1 MYKVQLKLNLFFGA
15 NPTTLWPLALLF
27 QNDIHQ
33 GVTTS
38 SSGIVCQLMSCKL
51 LCKLT
56 ICQLFML
63 PVLWLMVQVIS
74 SVPKYE
80 LKIFFLEKWY
90 RRQQKVLKKGPQL
103 CGCNFMC
110 QDISLINKMYKLR
123 WWLIFI
129 EMWLLGMKT
138 RLTLFFNIFI
148 NLLWSMK
155 LDW

>member
-1 MYKVQLKLNLFFGA
+1 MYKVQFKFKLLFGA

-38 SSGIVCQLMSCKL
+38 SLGIVCQLVSCKL

-63 PVLWLMVQVIS
+63 PVLWLMVQVIN

-80 LKIFFLEKWY
+80 LEITFLKNGTEGSRRCLKRVLSCVGVTSCARIF
-90 RRQQKVLKKGPQL
+90 
-103 CGCNFMC
+103 
-110 QDISLINKMYKLR
+110 LINKMYKLR
-123 WWLIFI
+123 
-129 EMWLLGMKT
+129 
-138 RLTLFFNIFI
+138 
-148 NLLWSMK
+148 
-155 LDW
+155 